1 MIVVENLEKTFLAPD
16 GKRLTVLKDVDLEV
30 KRGEFFSI
38 VGPSGCGKT
47 TLLRIIAGI
56 TGYDRGLITI
66 DGSEVNGP
74 SKDVGFVFQ
83 TFNLLP
89 WRTVLKNIEFGL
101 EIRGVPPEER
111 RQRALKYLNL
121 VGLNGFENYYPR
133 QISGGMMQRAAIAR
147 ALAIEPKV
155 LLMDEPLANLDAQT
169 REYMQGELLKIWRE
183 TRKTV
188 LFVTHNIEEAV
199 FLSDRVAVFAAR
211 PGTVMEVL
219 DIDLPR
225 PRSEEIKMETRF
237 MAYRSHIWDRIKEYV
252 KKAMSAQS

>member
-1 MIVVENLEKTFLAPD
+1 MIVVQNLEKSFTGPD
-16 GKRLTVLKDVDLEV
+16 GRRLPVLKNVDLEV

-56 TGYDRGLITI
+56 SNPDGGRIFI

-101 EIRGVPPEER
+101 EVRGVPSETR
-111 RQRALKYLNL
+111 RQTVFKYLKL
-121 VGLNGFENYYPR
+121 VGLEGFENFYPR

-169 REYMQGELLKIWRE
+169 REYMQSELLKIWRE
-183 TRKTV
+183 TGKTI
-188 LFVTHNIEEAV
+188 LFVTHNIDEAV
-199 FLSDRVAVFAAR
+199 YLSDRVALFSSR
-211 PGTVMEVL
+211 PGAVMEIM

-225 PRSEEIKMETRF
+225 PRTEEIKLDNRF
-237 MAYRSHIWDRIKEYV
+237 MMYRSHIWERIKEYV
-252 KKAMSAQS
+252 KKAMTAHS